1 MTIRSGRRRS
11 APGLV
16 LMALLLS
23 LAIGAI
29 ALAAV
34 ADVWAVTRQRQLEE
48 ELLFVGDQYRAAIE
62 RYYRAVA
69 SAPAF
74 PASLDEL
81 LLDPRFPQPVQ
92 HLRRAYLD
100 PITGSSDWG
109 LVRVGDRIAGV
120 FSRSEAPTI
129 KRANFP
135 AAYVEFEDRE
145 QYSQWRFVYTPRTRR
160 GRTTTP
166 GGPPPVTDTGTGT
179 K

>member
-1 MTIRSGRRRS
+1 MKPGSFRRRR
-11 APGLV
+11 AAGLV
-16 LMALLLS
+16 LMALLLT

-34 ADVWAVTRQRQLEE
+34 ADVWAVTRQRQMEE

-69 SAPAF
+69 GAPAL

-81 LLDPRFPQPVQ
+81 LLDTRFPQPVQ
-92 HLRRAYLD
+92 HLRRAYPD
-100 PITGSSDWG
+100 PITSSSDWG

-135 AAYVEFEDRE
+135 ARYIEFEGRE
-145 QYSQWRFVYTPRTRR
+145 QYSQWRFVFTPSTRR
-160 GRTTTP
+160 GLRATPP
-166 GGPPPVTDTGTGT
+166 GGLPPITDTGM